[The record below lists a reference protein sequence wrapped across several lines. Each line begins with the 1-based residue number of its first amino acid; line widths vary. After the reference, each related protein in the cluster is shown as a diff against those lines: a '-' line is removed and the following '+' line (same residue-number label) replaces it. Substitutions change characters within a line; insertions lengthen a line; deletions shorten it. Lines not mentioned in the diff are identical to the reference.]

1 MDVRLAW
8 VIGLVTMLA
17 VFIYFYHVKH
27 SLRYAFIV
35 SLLWGKVLAGVYWVL
50 GLDYPLRTIYI
61 YRDGLLYKLGT
72 LTANELIILL
82 FLSSNLLAIA
92 WPEIQKELG
101 LKGLDV
107 LGR

>member
-1 MDVRLAW
+1 MDPKTAW
-8 VIGLVTMLA
+8 TIGLLSMLA
-17 VFIYFYHVKH
+17 VFIYFYHAKH
-27 SLRYAFIV
+27 GLRYAFIV

-61 YRDGLLYKLGT
+61 YRDGALYKLGT
-72 LTANELIILL
+72 LTANEVIILL

-107 LGR
+107 LAR